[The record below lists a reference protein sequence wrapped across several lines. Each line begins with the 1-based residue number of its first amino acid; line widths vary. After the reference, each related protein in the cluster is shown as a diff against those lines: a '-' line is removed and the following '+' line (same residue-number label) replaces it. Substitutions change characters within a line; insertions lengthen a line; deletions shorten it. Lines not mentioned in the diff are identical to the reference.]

1 MPRALPSLRYLVG
14 LLAIL
19 LAVALVPAAGAGAA
33 LPGEAEIAAPGGD
46 PGGDDPG
53 CPCDGVDAPVP
64 TGSSLDRS
72 TAPSSADPGRPASAW
87 REAEFA
93 ASFRARAPPSA

>member
-1 MPRALPSLRYLVG
+1 MDRALPSLRYVVG

-19 LAVALVPAAGAGAA
+19 LALALVPAAGAGAA
-33 LPGEAEIAAPGGD
+33 LPGEAEIAAAGGD

-53 CPCDGVDAPVP
+53 CLCDGVDAPVP
-64 TGSSLDRS
+64 ISSSAERS
-72 TAPSSADPGRPASAW
+72 SAPSSGEPGTPASAW
-87 REAEFA
+87 REAESA